1 MKKIFVIG
9 NGTVN
14 EDFSEAIDTSDVV
27 VRFNNLDNYNL
38 NTGTKIDIWVHSSN
52 KTLLQRLIDNP
63 KQIESKT
70 KLKLRDSILSIS
82 QIIFTIPIFFPIKAD
97 SVIAQ
102 ERNERRMAVIE
113 FLKYYSLLEHPF
125 KLIEF
130 PTNYLL
136 DLNPQKWFSEYQYPS
151 NGYLFTRYLVDSL
164 RYSEHQIILVGFSWE
179 GWAGHPWKFEKK
191 YLQKMELN
199 KIIEIL
205 K

>member
-9 NGTVN
+9 NGPVN
-14 EDFSEAIDTSDVV
+14 KDYSEAIDTSDVV
-27 VRFNNLDNYNL
+27 VRFNKMDNYNL
-38 NTGTKIDIWVHSSN
+38 HTGTKTDIWVQSSN

-70 KLKLRDSILSIS
+70 NLNFRDSIKSIS
-82 QIIFTIPIFFPIKAD
+82 QIIFTIPAFFPIKAD

-102 ERNERRMAVIE
+102 ERNERRNAVIE
-113 FLKYYSLLEHPF
+113 FLNYYALLEHPF

-136 DLNPQKWFSEYQYPS
+136 DINPQKWFSEHQCPS
-151 NGYLFTRYLVDSL
+151 NGYLFTRFLIDSPEYLD
-164 RYSEHQIILVGFSWE
+164 YQIILVGFSWE
-179 GWAGHPWKFEKK
+179 GWVGHPWEFEKK
-191 YLQKMELN
+191 YLQTMVLN
-199 KIIEIL
+199 KEIEIL